1 MRVLVVGSGAREH
14 ALAWRLKQSPNLTG
28 LWVTPGNGGTAQ
40 IATNLEV
47 AAEDVDGVVGTA
59 RSLRIDLVVVGP
71 EVPLANGLVDRLESI
86 GIPAFGPSQQASK
99 IESSKE
105 FALQVMQAA
114 GVPCPEFRAFHDEA
128 AALAFIER
136 HREPLVV
143 KADGLAA
150 GKGVS
155 ICETSEQAALAVQ
168 ACMRQRVFGQAGD
181 AVVIEELLRGPE
193 ISVFAFSDGQ
203 SLSPLVAACDYKRL
217 HDRDK
222 GPNTGG
228 MGSFTPPD
236 LWSQVMSSEIA
247 RTIMMP
253 IIKELAH
260 RGTPYRGILYA
271 GLMLTPEGPKVLE
284 FNCRLG
290 DPEAQVVLPLLD
302 SDPLETMLACLN
314 GNLSAT
320 PVDWSNRSYVGVV
333 MASGGYPDRY
343 DTGFEVTGLDVED
356 ENTIVFHA
364 ATRRVADTQPSKW
377 VTTGG
382 RVLTVVGNGES
393 LAEARQASYHRVAG
407 IGFDGAYYR
416 RDIAAVEGR
425 AYSWLPDWVAPTG

>member
-217 HDRDK
+217 HDRDQ

>member
-28 LWVTPGNGGTAQ
+28 LWVTPGNGGAAQ
-40 IATNLEV
+40 LATNLDV
-47 AAEDVDGVVGTA
+47 PAEDVNGVVQAA
-59 RSLRIDLVVVGP
+59 RDLRIDLVVVGP
-71 EVPLANGLVDRLESI
+71 EVPLANGLVDLLDSV
-86 GIPAFGPSQQASK
+86 GIPALGPSQQAAR

-114 GVPCPEFRAFHDEA
+114 GVPCPEFKSFHNEA
-128 AALAFIER
+128 DALAFIER

-155 ICETSEQAALAVQ
+155 ICETPEQAALAVR
-168 ACMRQRVFGQAGD
+168 ACMGQKIFGPAGD
-181 AVVIEELLRGPE
+181 TVVVEEFLKGPE

-203 SLSPLVAACDYKRL
+203 SMSSLVAACDYKRL
-217 HDRDK
+217 RDGDK

-236 LWSQVMSSEIA
+236 LWSEDLADEVR
-247 RTIMMP
+247 RTIMTP
-253 IIKELAH
+253 VIEELAR
-260 RGTPYRGILYA
+260 RGAPYRGILYA
-271 GLMLTPEGPKVLE
+271 GLMLTAEGPKVLE

-290 DPEAQVVLPLLD
+290 DPESQVVLPLLD
-302 SDPLETMLACLN
+302 SDPLEIMLACLN
-314 GNLSAT
+314 GRLNTT
-320 PVDWSNRSYVGVV
+320 PVAWSDRSYVGVV

-343 DTGFEVTGLDVED
+343 DTGFEITGLDVED
-356 ENTIVFHA
+356 ENTKVFHA
-364 ATRRVADTQPSKW
+364 ATRRVYDTQPAKW

-382 RVLTVVGNGES
+382 RVLTVVGEGES
-393 LAEARQASYHRVAG
+393 LAEARQASYHRVG
-407 IGFDGAYYR
+407 KISFEGAYYR

-425 AYSWLPDWVAPTG
+425 AYSWLPDSVASTG

>member
-14 ALAWRLKQSPNLTG
+14 ALAWRLSQSPSLTG
-28 LWVTPGNGGTAQ
+28 LWVTPGNGGTAR
-40 IATNLEV
+40 IAANLEV
-47 AAEDVDGVVGTA
+47 TVEDVDGVVA
-59 RSLRIDLVVVGP
+59 AAKSLGIDLVVVGP
-71 EVPLANGLVDRLESI
+71 EVPLANGLVDTLESI
-86 GIPAFGPSQQASK
+86 GIPAFGPSQQAAR

-128 AALAFIER
+128 DALSFIER
-136 HREPLVV
+136 HRQPVVV

-155 ICETSEQAALAVQ
+155 ICETQEQAAFAVQ
-168 ACMRQRVFGQAGD
+168 ACMGQKIFGPAGD
-181 AVVIEELLRGPE
+181 TVVIEELLRGPE

-217 HDRDK
+217 HDGDK

-236 LWSQVMSSEIA
+236 VWSEDLADEVR
-247 RTIMMP
+247 RTIMTP
-253 IIKELAH
+253 VIQELAR
-260 RGTPYRGILYA
+260 RGATYRGILYA
-271 GLMLTPEGPKVLE
+271 GLMLTAEGPKVLE

-290 DPEAQVVLPLLD
+290 DPEAQVVLPLLEG
-302 SDPLETMLACLN
+302 DPLEIMFACLN
-314 GNLSAT
+314 GGLNTT
-320 PVDWSNRSYVGVV
+320 PVKWSDHSYVGVV

-343 DTGFEVTGLDVED
+343 DTGFEISGLDVD
-356 ENTIVFHA
+356 DGNTMVFHA
-364 ATRRVADTQPSKW
+364 ATRRVDDAQPSKW

-382 RVLTVVGNGES
+382 RVLTVVGNGKS
-393 LAEARQASYHRVAG
+393 LAEARQASYDRVG
-407 IGFDGAYYR
+407 KISFEGAYHR
-416 RDIAAVEGR
+416 RDIAAMEGR
-425 AYSWLPDWVAPTG
+425 AYSWLQDSVAPTG

>member
-1 MRVLVVGSGAREH
+1 MKVLVVGSGAREH

-28 LWVTPGNGGTAQ
+28 LWVTPGNGGTAR

-47 AAEDVDGVVGTA
+47 AAEDVGGVVETA
-59 RSLRIDLVVVGP
+59 RGLGIDLVVVGP
-71 EVPLANGLVDRLESI
+71 EVPLANGLVDLLDSA
-86 GIPAFGPSQQASK
+86 GIPAFGPSQQAAR

-114 GVPCPEFRAFHDEA
+114 GVPCPEFKAFHNETD
-128 AALAFIER
+128 ALTFIEH
-136 HREPLVV
+136 HRQPVVV

-155 ICETSEQAALAVQ
+155 ICETPEQASLAVQ
-168 ACMRQRVFGQAGD
+168 ACMRQRIFGQAGD
-181 AVVIEELLRGPE
+181 KVVIEELLRGPE

-217 HDRDK
+217 HDGDE

-236 LWSQVMSSEIA
+236 LWSDDLAEEVRRA
-247 RTIMMP
+247 IMTP
-253 IIKELAH
+253 VIEELAR
-260 RGTPYRGILYA
+260 RGAPYRGVLYA
-271 GLMLTPEGPKVLE
+271 GLMLTSDGPKVLE

-302 SDPLETMLACLN
+302 SDPLETMFACLN
-314 GNLSAT
+314 GDLNAT
-320 PVDWSNRSYVGVV
+320 PVQWSNRSYVGVV

-343 DTGFEVTGLDVED
+343 DTGFEITGLNVED
-356 ENTIVFHA
+356 ENTLVFHA
-364 ATRRVADTQPSKW
+364 ATRRVDDTQPSKW

-382 RVLTVVGNGES
+382 RVLTVVGSGES

-407 IGFDGAYYR
+407 ISFQGAYHR
-416 RDIAAVEGR
+416 KDIAAVEGR
-425 AYSWLPDWVAPTG
+425 RNSWLQDWVAPTG

>member
-14 ALAWRLKQSPNLTG
+14 ALAWRLKQSPNVTG
-28 LWVTPGNGGTAQ
+28 LWVTPGNGGTAR

-47 AAEDVDGVVGTA
+47 AAEDVGGVVEIA
-59 RSLRIDLVVVGP
+59 RGLGIDLVVVGP
-71 EVPLANGLVDRLESI
+71 EVPLANGLVDLLDSV
-86 GIPAFGPSQQASK
+86 GIPAFGPSQLAAR

-105 FALQVMQAA
+105 FALQVMQSA
-114 GVPCPEFRAFHDEA
+114 GVPCPEFRAFHDETD
-128 AALAFIER
+128 ALTFIER
-136 HREPLVV
+136 HRQPVVV

-155 ICETSEQAALAVQ
+155 MCQTPEQAAFAVQ
-168 ACMRQRVFGQAGD
+168 ACMRQRIFGQAGD
-181 AVVIEELLRGPE
+181 TVVIEELLRGPE

-217 HDRDK
+217 HDGDE

-236 LWSQVMSSEIA
+236 VWSEALAEEVR
-247 RTIMMP
+247 RTIMTP
-253 IIKELAH
+253 VIEELAR
-260 RGTPYRGILYA
+260 RGAPYRGVLYG
-271 GLMLTPEGPKVLE
+271 GLMLTSDGPKVLE

-302 SDPLETMLACLN
+302 SDPLETMFACLN
-314 GNLSAT
+314 GDLGTT
-320 PVDWSNRSYVGVV
+320 PVQWSNRSYVGVV

-343 DTGFEVTGLDVED
+343 DTGFEITGLDVND
-356 ENTIVFHA
+356 GNTLVFHA
-364 ATRRVADTQPSKW
+364 ATRRVDDAQPSKW

-382 RVLTVVGNGES
+382 RVLTVVGSGES
-393 LAEARQASYHRVAG
+393 LAEARQASYHRVDE
-407 IGFDGAYYR
+407 ISFQGAYHR
-416 RDIAAVEGR
+416 KDIAAVEGGR
-425 AYSWLPDWVAPTG
+425 NSWLQDWVAPTG

>member
-1 MRVLVVGSGAREH
+1 MKVLVVGSGAREH
-14 ALAWRLKQSPNLTG
+14 ALAWRLKQSPNLTD

-59 RSLRIDLVVVGP
+59 KRMRIDLVVVGP

-114 GVPCPEFRAFHDEA
+114 GVPCPEFRAFHDQA

-168 ACMRQRVFGQAGD
+168 ACMSQRVFGQAGD
-181 AVVIEELLRGPE
+181 TVVIEELLRGPE

-217 HDRDK
+217 HDGDK

-228 MGSFTPPD
+228 MGSFTPPN

-253 IIKELAH
+253 VIKELAR

-290 DPEAQVVLPLLD
+290 DPEAQVVLPLLA
-302 SDPLETMLACLN
+302 SDPLETMFACLN

-364 ATRRVADTQPSKW
+364 ATQRVADTQLSKC

-407 IGFDGAYYR
+407 IGFNGAYYR
-416 RDIAAVEGR
+416 QDIAAVEDR